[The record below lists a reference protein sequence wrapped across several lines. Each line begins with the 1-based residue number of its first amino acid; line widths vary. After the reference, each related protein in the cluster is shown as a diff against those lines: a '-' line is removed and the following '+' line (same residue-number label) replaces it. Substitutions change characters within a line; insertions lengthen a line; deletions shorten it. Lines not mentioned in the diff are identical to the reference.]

1 MTMLRVVI
9 ADDEPL
15 ALERLSHALRSMP
28 DVTLVGSATNGRDAL
43 ALIAAERPDVALLDI
58 QMPAGTGLDVA
69 AALGGEASRPDIVFL
84 TAFDRHAVDAFDLDA
99 TDYLLKPLNIARLRQ
114 ALERV
119 RRRRGASMAADV
131 PISDAKGFWVQGRQG
146 MTHVPLDDIQWIE
159 AAKDYVLLH
168 TRTRAHIVRA
178 TMQSIEAQFDAATL
192 MRVHRS
198 ALVRPGAVRALHAGA
213 SGATL
218 VLEDDVGVAVGPS
231 HLHRVRE
238 VFGGLGQKAR

>member
-1 MTMLRVVI
+1 MTTLRIVI

-15 ALERLSHALRSMP
+15 ALERLAHALRSMP

-43 ALIAAERPDVALLDI
+43 ALIAAENPDVALLDI

-69 AALGGEASRPDIVFL
+69 AALSGASRPDIIFL
-84 TAFDRHAVDAFDLDA
+84 TAFDRHAVDAFELDA

-114 ALERV
+114 ALDRV
-119 RRRRGASMAADV
+119 RRRRGTSSVQDAPAA
-131 PISDAKGFWVQGRQG
+131 DAKGFWVQGRQG

-178 TMQSIEAQFDAATL
+178 TMQSIESQFDENTL
-192 MRVHRS
+192 LRVHRS
-198 ALVRPGAVRALHAGA
+198 ALVRPGAVRALHASA

-218 VLEDDVGVAVGPS
+218 VLDDDVGVAVGPS
-231 HLHRVRE
+231 YVHRVRE
-238 VFGGLGQKAR
+238 AFPGLAR

>member
-1 MTMLRVVI
+1 MTTLRVVA

-15 ALERLSHALRSMP
+15 ALERLSHALRQMP
-28 DVTLVGSATNGRDAL
+28 DVALVGTATNGRDAL

-69 AALGGEASRPDIVFL
+69 AALDGESRPDIVFL
-84 TAFDRHAVDAFDLDA
+84 TAFDRHAVDAFELDA

-114 ALERV
+114 ALDRV
-119 RRRRGASMAADV
+119 RRRRGASMTTDG
-131 PISDAKGFWVQGRQG
+131 PMSDAGGFWVQGRQG
-146 MTHVPLDDIQWIE
+146 MTHVALDDIQWIE

-178 TMQSIEAQFDAATL
+178 TMQSIETQFDSTTL

-198 ALVRPGAVRALHAGA
+198 ALVRPGAVRALHSGA

-218 VLEDDVGVAVGPS
+218 VLADDVGVAVGPS
-231 HLHRVRE
+231 YLHRVRE
-238 VFGGLGQKAR
+238 AFAGLGRSHHD